1 MQDAKEFEGK
11 TIDEAIERAC
21 NEFNVPRE
29 KLNIEIL
36 AEGSQGFFGFMGG
49 KKARVSAS
57 LMNLDAA
64 FDTPAAAEERKPA
77 APARV
82 PRDVKPDVKPVD
94 ASGDETAA
102 EAQKM
107 LEGILDH
114 MGFDFPTQ
122 ATKVDDYIVLNID
135 GDGSGILIGKGGQTL
150 DAMQYIVN
158 KAVNKNGAER
168 KRIILDTE
176 NYREKKEKNLVALA
190 ERLAEKVRRTRKP
203 ITLNPMNAHDRR
215 VIHMALQNARGLVT
229 KSRGD
234 GAMKKVVIIPS
245 RKR

>member
-1 MQDAKEFEGK
+1 MQDAREFEGK
-11 TIDEAIERAC
+11 TIDEAIEKAC

-36 AEGSQGFFGFMGG
+36 AEGSQGLFGFMGA

-57 LMNLDAA
+57 LLNLDVALDA
-64 FDTPAAAEERKPA
+64 HIVDEQKPA
-77 APARV
+77 VAAPRSERV
-82 PRDVKPDVKPVD
+82 EPID
-94 ASGDETAA
+94 ASSDETAV
-102 EAQKM
+102 EAKKI
-107 LEGILDH
+107 LEGILNH

-122 ATKVDDYIVLNID
+122 ATQVEDYIVLNIN

-158 KAVNKNGAER
+158 KAINKNGGER

-176 NYREKKEKNLVALA
+176 NYREKKEKNLIALA

-215 VIHMALQNARGLVT
+215 VIHLALQNARGLVT

>member
-1 MQDAKEFEGK
+1 MQDAREFEGK

-36 AEGSQGFFGFMGG
+36 AEGSQGLFGFMGG

-57 LMNLDAA
+57 LLNLDAA
-64 FDTPAAAEERKPA
+64 FDTHAAVEEHKPV

-82 PRDVKPDVKPVD
+82 PERTEPLD
-94 ASGDETAA
+94 ASDEETAA
-102 EAQKM
+102 EARKM
-107 LEGILDH
+107 LEGILNH

-158 KAVNKNGAER
+158 KAMNKNGAER

-176 NYREKKEKNLVALA
+176 NYREKKEKNLIALA

-215 VIHMALQNARGLVT
+215 VIHLALQNARGLVT